1 MKGNVKMNKAKN
13 ADRVKNSI
21 VLSGIVGTLGLF
33 IAKML
38 GLFYSIPLSSILG
51 SDAYMSY
58 YGTSFR
64 IYSYILNVFTAG
76 FPFAIAT
83 MVAKYSVRQ
92 DARALRKIKKVELVL
107 LGMTGFLGML
117 LLFVL
122 SWPLSHIIASG
133 SDAPI
138 MGRCLRI
145 LSLAIFFVPIL
156 SGFRGFYQGRKEMS
170 QYAVSQVFEQIFRVG
185 FLLTAAY
192 IIVYVLHMDRRYA
205 LYVAVMSTSIAAVA
219 GILQFAYFDR
229 HHFPAIEEAAR
240 SQTTKTVRKKKLFQE
255 LVALA
260 IPYLLV
266 AVLGYCDDIFNSVL
280 LPVGLKVHGYTSS
293 QQSIIL
299 SAFNYVGTKMTAI
312 PMILSPGFAAALI
325 PHITAAR
332 TQGNKKLVCRN
343 VVDCLNIIVYL
354 GIPVSFCIFLYARD
368 VFHILFY
375 TSDEVTAANCLRW
388 LALEGFLATITPVIT
403 NILMA
408 LGMKHEALKNLGVNL
423 IIKGASMVPL
433 IWMFGYAGAVLS
445 TVPGNL
451 YIVFASFKAMHQEHE
466 ISFRSVGS
474 IFLKSI
480 ACIVLMFA
488 VSTVLAKV
496 GITGAYGRK
505 VIALGK
511 TCINVLITLGV
522 YFGVSAALKMPEQV
536 FHRRLSAVVKARLQK
551 KNV

>member
-1 MKGNVKMNKAKN
+1 MNKAKN

-21 VLSGIVGTLGLF
+21 VLSGMVGTLGLF

-76 FPFAIAT
+76 FPFAIA
-83 MVAKYSVRQ
+83 
-92 DARALRKIKKVELVL
+92 KKVELVL

-185 FLLTAAY
+185 FTAAY

-219 GILQFAYFDR
+219 GILQFVYFDQ

-240 SQTTKTVRKKKLFQE
+240 RQTTKTVRKKKLFQE
-255 LVALA
+255 LIALA

-332 TQGNKKLVCRN
+332 TQGNKKLVSRN

-474 IFLKSI
+474 IFIKSI

-511 TCINVLITLGV
+511 TCINALITLGV

-551 KNV
+551 KNA